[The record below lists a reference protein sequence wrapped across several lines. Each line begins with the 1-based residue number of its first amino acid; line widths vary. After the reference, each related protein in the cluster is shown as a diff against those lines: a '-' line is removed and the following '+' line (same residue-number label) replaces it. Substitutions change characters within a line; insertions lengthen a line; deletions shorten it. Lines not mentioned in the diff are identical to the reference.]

1 MIQQGRLTGQC
12 RWRGQGLVVG
22 IAYRVNVQK
31 GAVVAKSDRST
42 TPQPTNPVM
51 GLLATLCIGVGQEH
65 FQLVNF
71 PIGNRREVGDLKR
84 RVSPFQLP

>member
-1 MIQQGRLTGQC
+1 
-12 RWRGQGLVVG
+12 
-22 IAYRVNVQK
+22 
-31 GAVVAKSDRST
+31 
-42 TPQPTNPVM
+42 M